1 MLVYA
6 VPKASLEALGQKNLF
21 LLPKVEPRSLARLSL
36 NPVTILTMLSRAQ
49 GL

>member
-6 VPKASLEALGQKNLF
+6 VPKASLEALEQKNIL
-21 LLPKVEPRSLARLSL
+21 LLPAVEPRSLVRLSL
-36 NPVTILTMLSRAQ
+36 NPVTVLTMLSRAQ